1 MPLTARDFS
10 HRKAFRME
18 PVDQQPEAT
27 MDKNQLYGQSKYA
40 NRGGMFERYRRCP
53 SLSAMLLGSLA
64 VSTRAKLF
72 LCFLASSTLDVAS
85 ILLFPIK
92 RYNLIL
98 DRYLLVLVVIIVT
111 WLF

>member
-27 MDKNQLYGQSKYA
+27 MDKNQPYGQSKYA

-64 VSTRAKLF
+64 V
-72 LCFLASSTLDVAS
+72 
-85 ILLFPIK
+85 
-92 RYNLIL
+92 
-98 DRYLLVLVVIIVT
+98 LVLVVIIVT
-111 WLF
+111 WLS